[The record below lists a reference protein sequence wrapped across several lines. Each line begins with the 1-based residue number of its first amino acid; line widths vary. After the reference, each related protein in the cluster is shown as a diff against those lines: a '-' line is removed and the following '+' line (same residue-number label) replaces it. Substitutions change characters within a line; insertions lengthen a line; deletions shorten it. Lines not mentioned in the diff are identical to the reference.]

1 MAEPRNHAD
10 AGIRTRITTA
20 TGSDARRITPRRHAC
35 GDRPGR
41 NRTGD
46 LRIQSPASLASG
58 DSGATHNR
66 RCGSTVRASGTRWT
80 RPPARPVT
88 PLSSMTEIQSAAD
101 TTRLSP
107 HRARNCRWVGVGGR
121 PVFPRPGRVLR
132 VRGRVMRV
140 DMSGHR
146 RSESRFRIRRDRTSS
161 GWARISPDTG
171 REGIGRP
178 RDPRLNANEQAAEQ
192 CESAS
197 SCELTSVTGSSKT
210 LLRCQCGD
218 CIKPASCVGHNDIPP
233 A

>member
-1 MAEPRNHAD
+1 
-10 AGIRTRITTA
+10 
-20 TGSDARRITPRRHAC
+20 
-35 GDRPGR
+35 
-41 NRTGD
+41 
-46 LRIQSPASLASG
+46 
-58 DSGATHNR
+58 
-66 RCGSTVRASGTRWT
+66 
-80 RPPARPVT
+80 
-88 PLSSMTEIQSAAD
+88 MTEIQSAAD

-178 RDPRLNANEQAAEQ
+178 RDPRLNANEQAAVQ

-197 SCELTSVTGSSKT
+197 SCGLTSITDSSKI
-210 LLRCQCGD
+210 LLKCQYGD